1 LRGPFGLFG
10 SAETPT
16 QEADQGATREIPE
29 LGDGM
34 VRAYTSARDIPAYTK
49 ISRDDLWNKN
59 QAMLTFVDLPEEYV
73 EENGILAS
81 LGDITGRVMSRNK
94 RAGYVFTESDFL
106 PKGTR
111 PGIAGGTPPGMRS
124 LRIPV
129 ELVRG
134 IIGLNPGD
142 RFDLVAA
149 RRLEP
154 GAVVKGPSASKND
167 PAFVGLYANLANR
180 RGSKARPAPRGP
192 ESRVDVI
199 VSGGV
204 VVEAIDTREV
214 PVSSAG
220 LVGGLSTRTKPVQE
234 MVIALAPEEVAPL
247 MAAIRLEDEITC
259 LARSGRPDDPADS
272 VTPGLLPESMR
283 DAQPADDDR
292 GAATGPTGMPN
303 GYAAGEFTVVE
314 TLVGGERALTA
325 VPKGSSDDSR

>member
-1 LRGPFGLFG
+1 MAVAPRRTRSRPYGALLLLALLIGALGWVLYLRVTDQPLRGPFGLFG

-129 ELVRG
+129 EL
-134 IIGLNPGD
+134 
-142 RFDLVAA
+142 
-149 RRLEP
+149 
-154 GAVVKGPSASKND
+154 
-167 PAFVGLYANLANR
+167 
-180 RGSKARPAPRGP
+180 
-192 ESRVDVI
+192 
-199 VSGGV
+199 
-204 VVEAIDTREV
+204 
-214 PVSSAG
+214 
-220 LVGGLSTRTKPVQE
+220 
-234 MVIALAPEEVAPL
+234 
-247 MAAIRLEDEITC
+247 
-259 LARSGRPDDPADS
+259 
-272 VTPGLLPESMR
+272 
-283 DAQPADDDR
+283 
-292 GAATGPTGMPN
+292 
-303 GYAAGEFTVVE
+303 
-314 TLVGGERALTA
+314 
-325 VPKGSSDDSR
+325 